1 MNKEE
6 PENSIDADAV
16 NWLQNGGGCEETRE
30 TQFSEHDPH
39 PRCALGGAEE
49 LPAFERFGIVLA
61 NNIFRELKGFELS
74 EEVAHEIRAGQP
86 LLELLDSEGGHVNN
100 GR

>member
-39 PRCALGGAEE
+39 PRCALGGTEE

-61 NNIFRELKGFELS
+61 NNIFRELKGFEAS
-74 EEVAHEIRAGQP
+74 SSP
-86 LLELLDSEGGHVNN
+86 KKLLTRFVPANLFLNCSTVREAM
-100 GR
+100 